1 MVFGNQFDRIFDP
14 QKNSRSNDRSNS
26 ISLEELKKLKE
37 KAKKYNSCKNEN
49 EELTQKNKE
58 LEGKIEDLTQKLD
71 ELKEKNEDY
80 LQRLQRLQADFENY
94 RKRVDRDNA
103 NYKRY
108 ATQKILRKLIEHYD
122 DLKRAKKVINAL
134 EVEDSVKKG
143 FQMIAKNFKKL
154 LQEEGVKPMKC
165 EGEKFDPYKH
175 DAMMVM
181 PNEAVPENTVL
192 EELEKGYYFDKEVLR
207 PAKVVVSKKSC

>member
-1 MVFGNQFDRIFDP
+1 MVFGNKFDKIFDP
-14 QKNSRSNDRSNS
+14 QKNLRSNDRKNS
-26 ISLEELKKLKE
+26 ITLEELEKLKE
-37 KAKKYNSCKNEN
+37 NAKKYISCKNKN
-49 EELTQKNKE
+49 EELTRKNKE
-58 LEGKIEDLTQKLD
+58 LEEKIKVLSEKVD
-71 ELKEKNEDY
+71 ELKDKNENY

-94 RKRVDRDNA
+94 RKRIDRDNA
-103 NYKRY
+103 NHKRY
-108 ATQKILRKLIEHYD
+108 ATERILKKLINHYD

-134 EVEDSVKKG
+134 KVEDSVKKG
-143 FQMIAKNFKKL
+143 FEMITKNFKKL
-154 LQEEGVKPMKC
+154 LEEEGVKAMKC

-181 PNEAVPENTVL
+181 QNESVPENTVL

>member
-14 QKNSRSNDRSNS
+14 QKNLRSNDRSNS

-58 LEGKIEDLTQKLD
+58 LEEKIEDLTQKVD
-71 ELKEKNEDY
+71 ELNEKNEDY

-108 ATQKILRKLIEHYD
+108 ATQKILRKLIEHHD

-143 FQMIAKNFKKL
+143 FEMIFKNFKKL

-175 DAMMVM
+175 DAIMVM
-181 PNEAVPENTVL
+181 QNETVPENTVL